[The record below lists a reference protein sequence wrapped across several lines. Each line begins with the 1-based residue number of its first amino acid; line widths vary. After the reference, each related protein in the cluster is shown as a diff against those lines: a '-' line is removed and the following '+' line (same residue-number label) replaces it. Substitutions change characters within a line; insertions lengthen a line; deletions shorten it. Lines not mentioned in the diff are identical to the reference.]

1 MVHAEQ
7 FRLRTNSDAG
17 GDCHDYIGFQ
27 LHISSTSFFYDITQ
41 FSTQDLVSRST
52 SFYLDIITIT
62 NMMIII
68 FTTILEFGREDNL
81 PFWTTER
88 SGKLC
93 GVRRD
98 VNYEV

>member
-1 MVHAEQ
+1 MTQLYNFFVECHMLKYVGRKNTRFLFKISIEKFRICRDRPHVAGDGLMVHAEQ

-52 SFYLDIITIT
+52 SF
-62 NMMIII
+62 
-68 FTTILEFGREDNL
+68 
-81 PFWTTER
+81 
-88 SGKLC
+88 
-93 GVRRD
+93 
-98 VNYEV
+98 